1 MKGYY
6 QPAGLLG
13 WVNWLWILMIAMF
26 GLVMLLE
33 VTHLNVWTIGAV
45 VVFIIIALLT
55 YFRRR
60 VALATD
66 ALWILPT
73 FGVHTDKFRF
83 SEMSHV
89 QFTKRTVLFSYDGEY
104 YNFWMNRRFLNSLRK
119 EIEGRTND

>member
-26 GLVMLLE
+26 ALVMQLE

-45 VVFIIIALLT
+45 VVFITVALLT